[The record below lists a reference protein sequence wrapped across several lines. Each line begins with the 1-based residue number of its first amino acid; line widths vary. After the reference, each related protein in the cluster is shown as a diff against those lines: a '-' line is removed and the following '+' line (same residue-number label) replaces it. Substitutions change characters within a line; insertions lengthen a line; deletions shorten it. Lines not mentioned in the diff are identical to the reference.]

1 MKDSTSMQ
9 QSLTYLGEPKNYLFS
24 PIKNRIIFFFL
35 VVGYVKL
42 RVNFVNIEVIEVIEQ
57 QIFFFLNNHR
67 TIDENRIISR
77 KIQRACNTVFPP
89 KAFSNQRHVKA
100 SDGCFVVGEPKPFW
114 RADTEKDRW
123 QRQLQLLIDTSKSNV
138 SLGQP
143 LSRRSSI
150 FLSFVKLPF
159 GLGFHVSTW
168 PYLFLFFCF
177 PLLSTGLLAPDF
189 ASVFCN
195 NDNVKL

>member
-9 QSLTYLGEPKNYLFS
+9 HSL
-24 PIKNRIIFFFL
+24 
-35 VVGYVKL
+35 
-42 RVNFVNIEVIEVIEQ
+42 
-57 QIFFFLNNHR
+57 
-67 TIDENRIISR
+67 
-77 KIQRACNTVFPP
+77 PP

-100 SDGCFVVGEPKPFW
+100 SYGCFVVGEPKPFW

-138 SLGQP
+138 SVGQP
-143 LSRRSSI
+143 LKPTVLHFPFVCQVAVWPWLPR
-150 FLSFVKLPF
+150 FHVAVPLSFFF
-159 GLGFHVSTW
+159 G
-168 PYLFLFFCF
+168 